1 MLNKRVL
8 IRHIIEDNKKN
19 KLLSYK
25 YKEYNKNKEITEQE
39 YDSLSD
45 DEKIL
50 SKKVNETVTKG
61 E

>member
-19 KLLSYK
+19 KLLTYK
-25 YKEYNKNKEITEQE
+25 YKEYNENKEITEQE

-45 DEKIL
+45 DEKRFYQ
-50 SKKVNETVTKG
+50 
-61 E
+61 